1 MHRLEDFCHDL
12 AWEIRAAFNRNP
24 DLVTEFEAWKEV
36 RDNERHQISDV
47 GDRMDIMRRSSLNA

>member
-1 MHRLEDFCHDL
+1 MRLEDFCHDL

-36 RDNERHQISDV
+36 RDNERNQISNV
-47 GDRMDIMRRSSLNA
+47 GDRMGAVSRSGFHA

>member
-36 RDNERHQISDV
+36 RDNERHKISDV
-47 GDRMDIMRRSSLNA
+47 GDRMDIMRRSGLNA

>member
-1 MHRLEDFCHDL
+1 MYRLEDFCCDL

-47 GDRMDIMRRSSLNA
+47 GDRMDIMRRSGLNA